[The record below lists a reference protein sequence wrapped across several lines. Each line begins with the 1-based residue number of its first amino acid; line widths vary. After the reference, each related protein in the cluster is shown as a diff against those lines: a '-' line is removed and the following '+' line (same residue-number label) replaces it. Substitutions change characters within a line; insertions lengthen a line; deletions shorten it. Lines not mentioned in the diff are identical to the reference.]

1 MAAELLSRP
10 LHTEKLLDLIRAGD
24 GKARNELLHH
34 ACERLRVLTS
44 RMLKGFPKLRR
55 WEQTDDVLQNAM
67 LRLCRALET
76 VNPESSRHF
85 YRLATLQIRRELL
98 DLAKHHFGPEGAAAK
113 HHTDGD
119 KAADDED
126 GSLHRQQDKTEPT
139 SLDEWTAFH
148 EQAARL
154 PDEEREVFDLL
165 WYDGLTQEQAA
176 ELLSVHVRT
185 IKRRWHSARLLLH
198 KALSDG

>member
-1 MAAELLSRP
+1 MAAELLAGP
-10 LHTEKLLDLIRAGD
+10 TQNLLDLMQAGV
-24 GKARNELLHH
+24 GNARNELLHH
-34 ACERLRVLTS
+34 ACGRLRVLTS
-44 RMLKGFPKLRR
+44 RMLNGFPKLRR

-67 LRLCRALET
+67 LRLCRALDT
-76 VNPESSRHF
+76 VQPESPRHF
-85 YRLATLQIRRELL
+85 YHLAAQHIRWELR

-119 KAADDED
+119 KAADDE
-126 GSLHRQQDKTEPT
+126 GGALHRWQAKTEPT

-176 ELLSVHVRT
+176 EVLSVNIRT
-185 IKRRWHSARLLLH
+185 IKRRWLSARLLLH
-198 KALSDG
+198 EALSDG